1 MIFLTIESGEMVA
14 LYGEGHKKRRIVRSE
29 SDLIGFLRKLGADH
43 VMCSSSL
50 DWPEKGTPP
59 RVVRL
64 ANLIRGNSLDPHN
77 PEA

>member
-14 LYGEGHKKRRIVRSE
+14 LYGQGHRMRRAIKSKG
-29 SDLIGFLRKLGADH
+29 DLLRFLDKLGASS
-43 VMCSSSL
+43 VLCSSSL
-50 DWPEKGTPP
+50 DFPEKGTPP

-64 ANLIRGNSLDPHN
+64 ANYIRGNSLDPHN